1 MSNAAN
7 STAKTGAA
15 KSRRVKQEAVYVP
28 VPQSREETATAIAEI
43 GRHQRERDRIQAD
56 MNDELTAIK
65 ERYEREA
72 APHLAAI
79 QTHAHGVQL
88 WCEAHRAEL
97 TQEGKVKTA
106 QLATGEVK
114 WRTRPPSVSV
124 RGVEAVLETLK
135 KLGLARFVR
144 TKEELNKEAILAE
157 PEAIQGIR
165 GVTIGQG
172 EDFVIVP
179 FETKLEEV
187 R

>member
-1 MSNAAN
+1 MSNAVN
-7 STAKTGAA
+7 NAA

-28 VPQSREETATAIAEI
+28 VPQSRDEAAIAIAEI

-56 MNDELTAIK
+56 MNDILARCKAEA
-65 ERYEREA
+65 EAQA

-79 QTHAHGVQL
+79 RTHAHGVQL

-97 TQEGKVKTA
+97 TQDGKVKTA

-114 WRTRPPSVSV
+114 WRTRPPSVTV
-124 RGVEAVLETLK
+124 RGVEAVLATLK
-135 KLGLARFVR
+135 KLGLGRFVR

-157 PEAIQGIR
+157 PAAVEGIK
-165 GVTIGQG
+165 GLAIGQG